1 MVISSFLHKIK
12 NIAHYLIGDK
22 MKRAIF
28 LFLGIIITYILIGN
42 IITTKNLIPDDAI
55 RIRVIANSNSEY
67 DQKIKNKVKDTIEYD
82 MYNILKNTTDLE
94 EARNLIS
101 SNLDNVE
108 KNIDKTLQEEEYK
121 LPFKINFGLNYFPKK
136 EFKGITYDEGYYE
149 SVVVTLGEGLGD
161 NWWCVLFPPL
171 CMLEAEETNTTD
183 VEYTT
188 LVKTIVDK
196 YF

>member
-1 MVISSFLHKIK
+1 MKKI
-12 NIAHYLIGDK
+12 
-22 MKRAIF
+22 IF

-42 IITTKNLIPDDAI
+42 VVASNDIIPDDAI

-67 DQKIKNKVKDTIEYD
+67 DQEIKTKVKETLEYD

-94 EARNLIS
+94 KARQLINVNL
-101 SNLDNVE
+101 NKVE
-108 KNIDKTLQEEEYK
+108 NNIDKTLQKEKYE
-121 LPFKINFGLNYFPKK
+121 LPFSVNFGLNYFPEKK
-136 EFKGITYDEGYYE
+136 FKGITYDEGYYE

-188 LVKTIVDK
+188 MVKTIIDK

>member
-1 MVISSFLHKIK
+1 
-12 NIAHYLIGDK
+12 
-22 MKRAIF
+22 MKKAIF
-28 LFLGIIITYILIGN
+28 MIFGIIITYILIGN
-42 IITTKNLIPDDAI
+42 VVATNDIIPDDAI

-67 DQKIKNKVKDTIEYD
+67 DQEIKTKVKETLEYD
-82 MYNILKNTTDLE
+82 MYNILKDTTDLE
-94 EARNLIS
+94 EAKILIKDNLS
-101 SNLDNVE
+101 SVE
-108 KNIDKTLQEEEYK
+108 NNIDKTLQEEKYK
-121 LPFKINFGLNYFPKK
+121 LPFTINFGLNYFPEK

-171 CMLEAEETNTTD
+171 CMLEAEYNNTTD

-188 LVKTIVDK
+188 MVKTIMDK

>member
-1 MVISSFLHKIK
+1 MKKS
-12 NIAHYLIGDK
+12 LITL
-22 MKRAIF
+22 I
-28 LFLGIIITYILIGN
+28 LIILTYIIIGN
-42 IITTKNLIPDDAI
+42 VIAKNNIIPDDAI

-67 DQKIKNKVKDTIEYD
+67 DQEIKNKVKENIEYD

-94 EARNLIS
+94 EARKIIKKNLSI
-101 SNLDNVE
+101 VE
-108 KNIDKTLQEEEYK
+108 NNIDTLLQKEKYQ
-121 LPFKINFGLNYFPKK
+121 LPFSINFGLNYFPKK
-136 EFKGITYDEGYYE
+136 EFKGIIYDEGYYE

-171 CMLEAEETNTTD
+171 CMIEAEESTD

-188 LVKTIVDK
+188 MVEEIINK